1 MQKEHRISG
10 WITCDSVTLTSS
22 TYVVRC
28 YKATPLLLYPLS
40 AISRVANSHVDSV
53 TPFRSMILSC
63 QRSPN
68 LINIQLRRRVVG
80 YFIGILHMKRK
91 KETLQGLRKNMQL
104 KMIFKGH
111 IDRLSTDVRL
121 NNKYDMV
128 CGIIFFPRFYITDFL
143 IQYNTSKTL

>member
-1 MQKEHRISG
+1 MIGIS
-10 WITCDSVTLTSS
+10 
-22 TYVVRC
+22 
-28 YKATPLLLYPLS
+28 PQ
-40 AISRVANSHVDSV
+40 AIYLKRVANSHVDSV
-53 TPFRSMILSC
+53 TLFRSMILSC
-63 QRSPN
+63 QRSPS

-104 KMIFKGH
+104 KIMFKGH